1 MRRVNHLLWST
12 TALAAA
18 FAISSPAAAQDQ
30 PLPTDPNATAQQSPA
45 DPAQSADAPQSPEA
59 AAAPSENAIVVTGLR
74 RSLQSARNIKR
85 NSDQIVDA
93 VVAEDIG
100 KLPDITVSDTA
111 ARIPGV
117 QVERNGGEASRVLV
131 RGLDNTFYTTTYD
144 GRELFTAETRSV
156 ALQDFPAGAVAAI
169 EAFKTSTANLIEPG
183 ISGLVN
189 VRSRRPFDFAGL
201 EVSGSFWVMRPN
213 QSRDASVNGNLLL
226 SDRWRMGDGEFG
238 ALVNFSYTR
247 LNYQDSVRRHGF
259 FIANYGPNG
268 AFRTPDWPEIHYNQ
282 GERWRPS
289 VNAAL
294 QYRSGDLELYADGL
308 WQGYRERV
316 NDAMWAQPIWGGTPS
331 DLVFRD
337 GTNEIV
343 SGHVDHPGNPYE
355 TWGFKGA
362 THRETNTYQIAVG
375 GKYDAGPL
383 RITGD
388 IAHTYSHFELR
399 TESVDVELNNNNY
412 SVDWYTGYPGS
423 DKGPTFQ
430 VSGIDPTDPTN
441 YDYRGFFEDHA
452 DPKGKDWQARL
463 DFEYDPRINIIPKLQ
478 WGVRYVDRHA
488 SDEAGSFYWNLT
500 ARNCCGS
507 MNASHT
513 PIPISAVPLDYEL
526 LHTAFRGDDNKPFP
540 ITWFAPTYNSVWNNL
555 TELRQFNIDLTG
567 QGSIDGPPID
577 PARSFAIGEK
587 SLAGYAQANFRF
599 DAGPTQVDGI
609 VGLRAVRTRDDVHG
623 FARVP
628 GGVEPVDF
636 KNSYTDWLPNANLN
650 VAFSPAWKLRLA
662 VTKTRT
668 RPTFQQLNPGL
679 ALGTPVGCSEG
690 SSICQIS
697 GSGGNPFLK
706 PFTSWNYDASLE
718 YYFSRTG
725 FASIAG
731 FHRDIK
737 GFISTQ
743 TFEFPEPDPDTGA
756 TLLITGPVNTR
767 TAKINGFEGQIRTF
781 FDWDFVPLW
790 ARSFGIDAN
799 VTYIN
804 AKAKFVLFPDFGA
817 NPPIPG
823 ITITAPLPDV
833 SHWSYNLTGMYER
846 GPLSVRLSYNWRGK
860 YPEGD
865 LAERND
871 GGFFYTLQGRAHP
884 SPRLDLS
891 ASYNI
896 SDRFTVFFDWTNILK
911 KPFTSDIVRKNYGF
925 RPLAGTS
932 GEPEVFPMVT
942 RFEETILSAGV
953 RFNFGGS
960 APAPAAAPVYVPPP
974 PPPAYV
980 PPPPVEQPAPPPPP
994 PAAVPERGS

>member
-1 MRRVNHLLWST
+1 ML
-12 TALAAA
+12 TAIAAA
-18 FAISSPAAAQDQ
+18 ASPAIAQDQ
-30 PLPTDPNATAQQSPA
+30 PVPPNPGATAQQTPA
-45 DPAQSADAPQSPEA
+45 TPAQNPDAPQSPA
-59 AAAPSENAIVVTGLR
+59 AAGGTGENAIVVTGLR
-74 RSLQSARNIKR
+74 RSLQSARNVKR

-117 QVERNGGEASRVLV
+117 QVERNGGEANRVLV
-131 RGLDNTFYTTTYD
+131 RGLDNTYYTTTYD

-169 EAFKTSTANLIEPG
+169 EAFKTSTANLVEPG
-183 ISGLVN
+183 IAGLVN
-189 VRSRRPFDFAGL
+189 VRSRRPFDFSGL

-226 SDRWRMGDGEFG
+226 SDRWKLGEGEIG

-259 FIANYGPNG
+259 FIANFAQGG
-268 AFRTPDWPEIHYNQ
+268 RTPDWPEIHYNQ
-282 GERWRPS
+282 GQRWRPS
-289 VNAAL
+289 VNGAL
-294 QYRSGDLELYADGL
+294 QYRNGDLELYAEGL

-316 NDAMWAQPIWGGTPS
+316 NDAMWAQPIWGGAPS

-337 GTNEIV
+337 DSNAVV

-362 THRETNTYQIAVG
+362 THRETNTYQFAVG
-375 GKYDAGPL
+375 GRYDAGPL

-388 IAHTYSHFELR
+388 LAHTYSHFQLR
-399 TESVDVELNNNNY
+399 TESVDFELNNNNY

-423 DKGPTFQ
+423 DRGPTFQ
-430 VSGIDPTDPTN
+430 VVGIDPTDPAN

-463 DFEYDPRINIIPKLQ
+463 DFEYDPHIAAIPKIQ

-500 ARNCCGS
+500 ARNCCGT
-507 MNASHT
+507 MNTSHT
-513 PIPISAVPLDYEL
+513 PIPITAVPLDYEL
-526 LHTAFRGDDNKPFP
+526 LHTAFRSDPHQPFP
-540 ITWFAPTYNSVWNNL
+540 ITWLAPTYNSVWNNL
-555 TELRQFNIDLTG
+555 VALRQFNIDLTG
-567 QGSIDGPPID
+567 QGSIDGPPMD
-577 PARSFAIGEK
+577 PARSFNIGEK
-587 SLAGYAQANFRF
+587 SFAGYGQVNFRF
-599 DAGPTQVDGI
+599 DAGPAQFDGI
-609 VGLRAVRTRDDVHG
+609 VGLRGVRTNDDVRG

-628 GGVEPVDF
+628 TGVEPVQF
-636 KNSYTDWLPNANLN
+636 KNHYTDWLPNANLN
-650 VAFSPAWKLRLA
+650 MRFARDWQLRLA

-679 ALGTPVGCSEG
+679 ALGTPVGCG
-690 SSICQIS
+690 SGSTICQIS
-697 GSGGNPFLK
+697 GTGGNPFLK

-737 GFISTQ
+737 GFIANQ
-743 TFEFPEPDPDTGA
+743 TFEFPQPDPATGA

-767 TAKINGFEGQIRTF
+767 KGKINGFEGQVRTF
-781 FDWDFVPLW
+781 FDWDFLPRW
-790 ARSFGIDAN
+790 AHSFGIDAN

-804 AKAKFVLFPDFGA
+804 AKADFVLFPNLGA

-823 ITITAPLPDV
+823 IVLSEPLPDV
-833 SHWSYNLTGMYER
+833 SHWSYNLTGMYEN

-865 LAERND
+865 LAERNEGD
-871 GGFFYTLQGRAHP
+871 PANPFFYTLQGRAHP

-891 ASYNI
+891 ASYNV
-896 SDRFTVFFDWTNILK
+896 SDRFTLFFDWTNILK
-911 KPFTSDIVRKNYGF
+911 KPFTSDIVRKNYGT
-925 RPLAGTS
+925 RPLTGPT

-942 RFEETILSAGV
+942 RFEETILSGGL
-953 RFNFGGS
+953 RFNFGGRKPA
-960 APAPAAAPVYVPPP
+960 APAPAYAPVPPP
-974 PPPAYV
+974 PPPPAAA
-980 PPPPVEQPAPPPPP
+980 PAPEPAPPPPP
-994 PAAVPERGS
+994 PPAAAPERGS